1 VFYVIPEEELIDKNN
16 SQKTRLTIRLY
27 EDHRKCH
34 RTKSK
39 DRWTEN
45 YQFNYKTINEPE
57 EN

>member
-1 VFYVIPEEELIDKNN
+1 MCEELIDKNN